1 MGEVVRQQQETRKGF
16 LSRQAAGRLRAAP
29 SLV

>member
-1 MGEVVRQQQETRKGF
+1 MEQFVRQQQETRKGF

-29 SLV
+29 PLV